1 MNTPTPDRP
10 TVAVIGGGYGGTVA
24 ARALDDVADVV
35 LVEPRDR
42 FVHNIGALRAAVDPE
57 WAPRIFLP
65 YDQLLEHG
73 RVIRDRA
80 TDVSSERVVLGSG
93 EELRP
98 DYLILA
104 TGSSYPFP
112 AKSDVDEAEE
122 AQAKYRALQAELA
135 AADSVL
141 LLGAGPVGIELAGE
155 ISAAWPEK
163 RVILADIADEILAGA
178 YMPELRAELRRQ
190 LAERNVELVLGADPA
205 DLDADVVLRTH
216 GVTPQ
221 TGYLTGRPGGRP
233 DGQRP
238 TAGHPAAPGRRAR
251 QRVRH
256 RRHRRR
262 ARPEGGHRD
271 APRPGRGGQ
280 RARADH
286 RRRRAPGLRAAPDRD
301 RRADGS
307 GRRRRPA
314 PGRRGDLRPRGGLGA
329 QGPAPHGRADRAEPR
344 PGGGADAAARTA
356 AEPAGPRCA
365 APPGSRPAST
375 ARRRCA
381 PRGAG
386 RPRPRT
392 RAPAPTARPA
402 RRPTATAETGALRA
416 TTDQSVERNSPA
428 FSIQLSETSGRITT
442 FVQIAIHQT
451 IQYSRIASRLRQ
463 ADLQEVRR
471 DEHEDE
477 LAERQRERQPRRLPA
492 DDERVEAG
500 VERDADHEVDRRSG
514 RSSPRSAVISEMIA
528 ARIAGMIRIAQRVC
542 TRPRTVG
549 HMS

>member
-57 WAPRIFLP
+57 WAPRIFLS

-80 TDVSSERVVLGSG
+80 ADVSSERVVLGSG

-122 AQAKYRALQAELA
+122 AQAKYRALHAELA

-221 TGYLTGRPGGRP
+221 TGYLTG
-233 DGQRP
+233 
-238 TAGHPAAPGRRAR
+238 
-251 QRVRH
+251 
-256 RRHRRR
+256 
-262 ARPEGGHRD
+262 
-271 APRPGRGGQ
+271 
-280 RARADH
+280 
-286 RRRRAPGLRAAPDRD
+286 
-301 RRADGS
+301 
-307 GRRRRPA
+307 
-314 PGRRGDLRPRGGLGA
+314 DL
-329 QGPAPHGRADRAEPR
+329 
-344 PGGGADAAARTA
+344 AAARTA
-356 AEPAGPRCA
+356 NGRLPVTPQLQVDGHDNVFAIGDIADEHDQKAATAMRHAPVAAANVRALITGEGELEAFEPPPTAIVVPMGP
-365 APPGSRPAST
+365 GG
-375 ARRRCA
+375 
-381 PRGAG
+381 GAG
-386 RPRPRT
+386 QLPGAEEISGPEVASELKGRHLMVEPV
-392 RAPAPTARPA
+392 AQSLGLEGAPTA
-402 RRPTATAETGALRA
+402 G
-416 TTDQSVERNSPA
+416 
-428 FSIQLSETSGRITT
+428 
-442 FVQIAIHQT
+442 
-451 IQYSRIASRLRQ
+451 
-463 ADLQEVRR
+463 
-471 DEHEDE
+471 
-477 LAERQRERQPRRLPA
+477 
-492 DDERVEAG
+492 
-500 VERDADHEVDRRSG
+500 
-514 RSSPRSAVISEMIA
+514 
-528 ARIAGMIRIAQRVC
+528 
-542 TRPRTVG
+542 
-549 HMS
+549 